1 MESRRVR
8 VIGVGPGHPDQ
19 VTLAAVAALREVDYF
34 LVTDRSER
42 GGMPDPLVNARDR
55 LLDRHL
61 ERPPVVVRVADPEVA
76 ARPDRSAPQAEYDA
90 AVARWHQAR
99 QDAVVTALLAHEGV
113 AGFLVWGDP
122 AFYDSTVP
130 ILRSIHDSGRLRI
143 ELDVVPG
150 ISSVQLLAARHG
162 IALQEVGEPLHVTSS
177 RALGVALAAG
187 QENVVVM
194 LNRVIELPGL
204 DDWSIWWGA
213 NLGTPHEELVAG
225 RVATALP
232 EIDAA
237 RERVR
242 ERAGWIMDVFLLRR
256 GR

>member
-1 MESRRVR
+1 MGVRLPLPGCCGRLRGGGGAVASRRVR
-8 VIGVGPGHPDQ
+8 VIGVGPGDPDQ

-99 QDAVVTALLAHEGV
+99 QDAVVTA
-113 AGFLVWGDP
+113 
-122 AFYDSTVP
+122 
-130 ILRSIHDSGRLRI
+130 
-143 ELDVVPG
+143 
-150 ISSVQLLAARHG
+150 LLAARHG